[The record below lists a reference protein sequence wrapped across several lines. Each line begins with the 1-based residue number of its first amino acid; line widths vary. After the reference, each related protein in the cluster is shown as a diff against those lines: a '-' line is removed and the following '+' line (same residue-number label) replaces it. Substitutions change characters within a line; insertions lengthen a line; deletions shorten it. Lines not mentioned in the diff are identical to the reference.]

1 MERKYSR
8 TNIYLINEELW
19 KWAKFRANKLCKTSV
34 SEYLFELIRLDKI
47 EPVALELESSLK
59 RMLMEIEGT
68 DQPRLDEHDMEV
80 YESKYNEIAL
90 KGLQE
95 LMDKIRK
102 VGEKEEQ
109 Q

>member
-1 MERKYSR
+1 
-8 TNIYLINEELW
+8 
-19 KWAKFRANKLCKTSV
+19 
-34 SEYLFELIRLDKI
+34 
-47 EPVALELESSLK
+47 
-59 RMLMEIEGT
+59 MEIEGT